1 MTHLCLLFFVFYF
14 VLFIIIICLLYLVL
28 QLSGICRSVVG
39 ELDEELDLSLD
50 LSKLRAH
57 PLKQVI
63 HWCSPI
69 HPQVSVLLNQ
79 VRTKWYFIGKEFLL
93 SRLWVVSAFSP
104 TSRPSEDVDEMQQ
117 NRCDILG
124 YYIWYFYIFL
134 YY

>member
-1 MTHLCLLFFVFYF
+1 MHLCLLFIVFYF

-39 ELDEELDLSLD
+39 ELDEELDSSLD

-93 SRLWVVSAFSP
+93 ARLWTVSAFSP

>member
-1 MTHLCLLFFVFYF
+1 MHLCLLFIVFYF

-93 SRLWVVSAFSP
+93 ARLWTVSAFSP